1 MRQVNDATNGLKR
14 YFMPEGGWWLLRVVE
29 ENKRA
34 ALFSEG
40 HVFEVWMVVAR
51 AILAQGSHHQHLI

>member
-1 MRQVNDATNGLKR
+1 MSLIHLYVS
-14 YFMPEGGWWLLRVVE
+14 VE
-29 ENKRA
+29 ENKRE